1 MVKMGVCICYFFLAS
16 KRILGGVVMTG
27 FGLKIIICGFL
38 ANLYF
43 FNLRVVGWLSKT
55 NRDKLFD
62 GTIAVT
68 HYGQL

>member
-1 MVKMGVCICYFFLAS
+1 LRVPCTFL
-16 KRILGGVVMTG
+16 L
-27 FGLKIIICGFL
+27 
-38 ANLYF
+38 

-55 NRDKLFD
+55 YRDKLFD